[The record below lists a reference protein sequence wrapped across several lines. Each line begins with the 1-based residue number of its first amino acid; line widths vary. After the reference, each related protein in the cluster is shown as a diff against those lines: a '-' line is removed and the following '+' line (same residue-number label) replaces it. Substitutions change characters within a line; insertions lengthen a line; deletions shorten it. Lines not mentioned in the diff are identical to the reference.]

1 MPKGKHRNLRR
12 LISYPSERLLHHFGI
27 AEYTATRTFTTAFT
41 GIILR
46 SMSATGLQQKRTSK
60 LIVSSMLKS
69 VPALSAGSEWPR
81 LPSSPLRMATVLT
94 VIGLGRCV
102 LLVCLR
108 PCRQRR
114 HKQPLSI

>member
-1 MPKGKHRNLRR
+1 
-12 LISYPSERLLHHFGI
+12 
-27 AEYTATRTFTTAFT
+27 
-41 GIILR
+41 
-46 SMSATGLQQKRTSK
+46 
-60 LIVSSMLKS
+60 
-69 VPALSAGSEWPR
+69 LSAGSEWPR

-108 PCRQRR
+108 PRCQRR